1 MELGVNYFCRRAGV
15 DSAYTSRDRSL
26 DVAEPADLE
35 VGHGVRQVVGGEREE
50 RQQRR
55 TYDLR
60 TALDDRP
67 SNTHAYA
74 QYAHCTV
81 CVHTRYDTIPL
92 PPSITPLSFPWLGT
106 FAPMLLWGIDASLRQ

>member
-1 MELGVNYFCRRAGV
+1 MELGVNYFCRRASV

-35 VGHGVRQVVGGEREE
+35 VRHRVRQVVGGEREE

-67 SNTHAYA
+67 SNTRTHTHTA
-74 QYAHCTV
+74 
-81 CVHTRYDTIPL
+81 CVRQHTIRYHSHHP
-92 PPSITPLSFPWLGT
+92 
-106 FAPMLLWGIDASLRQ
+106 